1 MIEVSVAHFTTI
13 FDFYCTKYSFANY
26 SFAEILLHI
35 LQFPQNTENVRLCY
49 AKYSMT
55 CCANYSFS
63 EILLRKIQ
71 ELLLR
76 KIQISPKI
84 VAQNTG
90 PDVAFTLRKLQMLRK
105 IQ

>member
-1 MIEVSVAHFTTI
+1 MKVSVPHFTTI

-35 LQFPQNTENVRLCY
+35 LQFPQNTGNIRLCY

-55 CCANYSFS
+55 CCANDSFS

-71 ELLLR
+71 EILLR
-76 KIQISPKI
+76 KIQFSHKN
-84 VAQNTG
+84 VAH
-90 PDVAFTLRKLQMLRK
+90 FTVFAKYKNDLILLRK
-105 IQ
+105 IQH